1 MVLGRQ
7 FCRTIHR
14 CVWDPIQGTLSHP
27 LHNFFTSI
35 CILTYHL
42 MLLCR
47 VVSCQGV
54 GPHGFSVWGHAS
66 HKCINGTGC
75 TAIDKKGECHEK
87 GGPHWMVQETAWYGQ
102 DSKLGKQWYIRISH
116 SNGFSY
122 SRSQICIIYCITGI
136 HLRACISYEEKCSH
150 TTW

>member
-1 MVLGRQ
+1 M
-7 FCRTIHR
+7 
-14 CVWDPIQGTLSHP
+14 S
-27 LHNFFTSI
+27 
-35 CILTYHL
+35 
-42 MLLCR
+42 CR

-102 DSKLGKQWYIRISH
+102 DSKLGKQWYIRILTQMVFLIPVVRYALFTALQASICGH
-116 SNGFSY
+116 ASPTR
-122 SRSQICIIYCITGI
+122 RSARIQHGEYLC
-136 HLRACISYEEKCSH
+136 
-150 TTW
+150 